1 LRRKA
6 TAQDYIIGFL
16 SWGQPMSTKTIY
28 DYIVNKDSS
37 QQQERKYVVI
47 DGKRFGYL
55 EYLVLEF
62 SSKHHL
68 IQAAQVREYLKNEH
82 GFEADLRRIHDS
94 LQRLV
99 RKGIVEKIGRGVY
112 RLTDYGKK
120 LLNTLLAKK
129 THKESE
135 FKAAADGVVYADGDG
150 GFGRYRFHALNAR
163 SLEDLVRQLY
173 AMYRAVGCALR
184 YLKQVLGKS
193 RFYRIVRDVRVECID
208 YFVGGHGVGVIGKSK
223 SLRRPLIDLSYF
235 SSLGLKPK
243 EIGIDVFTA
252 VSGVGKVSLKA
263 YFG

>member
-1 LRRKA
+1 MRPRAVYEKA
-6 TAQDYIIGFL
+6 PY
-16 SWGQPMSTKTIY
+16 KC
-28 DYIVNKDSS
+28 NS

-82 GFEADLRRIHDS
+82 GIHADLRRIHDS

-112 RLTDYGKK
+112 RLTDYGRK
-120 LLNTLLAKK
+120 LLNSLLAKK
-129 THKESE
+129 THKETE
-135 FKAAADGVVYADGDG
+135 FKAAGSDGNMYANGG
-150 GFGRYRFHALNAR
+150 GVGFGRYRFHAVGAK

-173 AMYRAVGCALR
+173 ALYRAIGCALDH
-184 YLKQVLGKS
+184 LKRVLGRN
-193 RFYRIVRDVRVECID
+193 RFYRIVRGVRVECVD
-208 YFVGGHGVGVIGKSK
+208 FFVGGHGVGVIGRSR
-223 SLRRPLIDLSYF
+223 SLKRPLIDLSYF
-235 SSLGLKPK
+235 ESLGLRPR
-243 EIGIDVFTA
+243 EIGVDVLAA
-252 VSGVGKVSLKA
+252 VAGAGKLSVKA

>member
-1 LRRKA
+1 
-6 TAQDYIIGFL
+6 
-16 SWGQPMSTKTIY
+16 MSTVDKYIY
-28 DYIVNKDSS
+28 RANKDSS

-82 GFEADLRRIHDS
+82 GIQADLRRIHDS

-112 RLTDYGKK
+112 RLTDYGRK
-120 LLNTLLAKK
+120 LLNSLLAKK
-129 THKESE
+129 THKETE
-135 FKAAADGVVYADGDG
+135 FKAAASDGDGIYYANGGGDG
-150 GFGRYRFHALNAR
+150 GFGRYRFHALNAK

-173 AMYRAVGCALR
+173 ALYRSVRCALD
-184 YLKQVLGKS
+184 YLKSVLGKNK
-193 RFYRIVRDVRVECID
+193 FYKIVRGVHVECVD
-208 YFVGGHGVGVIGKSK
+208 YFIGGHGTGLIGKSK

-243 EIGIDVFTA
+243 EIGIDVFTV